1 MTQTSAKRQRE
12 VEPELQETLLPIEE
26 DPRKARERSIL
37 KLRLLWT
44 ERRFLLRAGVAAL
57 LASTLLAFLLPSR
70 FVSTAQLMPPDSQTS
85 STLALVAGLAG
96 QAGGQGPA
104 LTMASDFLGFKTTGA
119 LFVGVLNS
127 RTVQD
132 RIIDRFDLRKV
143 YGDKLRQSARE
154 RLKSNTNITEERKS
168 GIISLSVSDRDPKR
182 AAAIAAAYV
191 DELNTL
197 MAQLTTSSAH
207 RERVFLEERLN
218 TVNNELESAEKNFSQ
233 YASKNATIDI
243 TEQSKAMVVSAA
255 TLQGQLIAAQ
265 SQLEGLKQ
273 IYSDSNVR
281 VRSTQA
287 RINELHHQL
296 ELLGGKYGTP
306 PSGSDGASDSLYP
319 SLRQLPILGVPY
331 ADLFRKLKVEQV
343 VYETLTK
350 EYELAKVQEAKEIPT
365 VRVLDSPIVPERRSY
380 PPRLMIVFLGTSFV
394 MAICVLWLVGA
405 ARWRETDP
413 ADPGKL
419 FAQEIFHTVAARL
432 PWASS
437 NGSNSVDLD
446 GSHRESNPDCGDA
459 SSREE
464 AEQKKL

>member
-12 VEPELQETLLPIEE
+12 VEPEFQEALLPIEE
-26 DPRKARERSIL
+26 DPRKARERWIL

-44 ERRFLLRAGVAAL
+44 ERRFLFRAGVVGL
-57 LASTLLAFLLPSR
+57 LASTLLAFLLPNG
-70 FVSTAQLMPPDSQTS
+70 FVSTAQLMPPDPQTN
-85 STLALVAGLAG
+85 STFALVAGLAG
-96 QAGGQGPA
+96 QAGGQGA
-104 LTMASDFLGFKTTGA
+104 GLTTVASDLLGIKTTGA

-143 YGDKLRQSARE
+143 YGVKLWQSARQ
-154 RLKSNTNITEERKS
+154 RLASNTNITEERKS

-197 MAQLTTSSAH
+197 MVQLTTSSAH
-207 RERVFLEERLN
+207 RERVFLEERLK

-243 TEQSKAMVVSAA
+243 AEQSKAMVVSAA

-306 PSGSDGASDSLYP
+306 PTESNGASDSLYP
-319 SLRQLPILGVPY
+319 TLRQLPILGVPY
-331 ADLFRKLKVEQV
+331 ADLFRQLKIEQV

-365 VRVLDSPIVPERRSY
+365 VKVLDSPIVPERKSY
-380 PPRLMIVFLGTSFV
+380 PPRLMIMLLGTSFAL
-394 MAICVLWLVGA
+394 AICGVWLMAA

-419 FAQEIFHTVAARL
+419 FAREIFQTVAARW

-437 NGSNSVDLD
+437 NGSGEVEPSR
-446 GSHRESNPDCGDA
+446 SESNSDPGDTG
-459 SSREE
+459 S
-464 AEQKKL
+464 